1 MDLRLEQFAHTN
13 VKIVPDTMSLLTDT
27 ELTQYYIQ
35 AWTLDY
41 NHPGTYSIQIFESKE
56 IKDKVVIRQF

>member
-41 NHPGTYSIQIFESKE
+41 NHPGAVFRYLK
-56 IKDKVVIRQF
+56 K

>member
-41 NHPGTYSIQIFESKE
+41 NHPGTVFRYLNLK
-56 IKDKVVIRQF
+56 KRYKRQKL